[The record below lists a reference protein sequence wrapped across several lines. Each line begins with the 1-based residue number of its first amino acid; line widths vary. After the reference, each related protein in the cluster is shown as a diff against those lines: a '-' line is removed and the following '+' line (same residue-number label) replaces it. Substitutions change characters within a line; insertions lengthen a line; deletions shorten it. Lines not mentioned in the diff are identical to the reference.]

1 MSPRGL
7 APAGRFVLGITEMF
21 IRAILASAIVAIL
34 ATPISAQV
42 SAERERARPHYRAGE
57 EFLRIEAWAEAAK
70 SFSQAIT
77 IDPQF
82 EDAYYGLGR
91 AQMALKQF
99 AEAILSYT
107 KCRDLYQ
114 AEGGRR
120 FTNQQEARRYWQDR
134 IMEVDDILRQY
145 QQGSQPQQTA
155 RTTQR
160 IRQLQ
165 DLRRQLQERVTRSQS
180 VSLDGQVPAFVS
192 LALGSAYFRSAKL
205 ADAEREYLAAI
216 ATDPKAGEAHSNL
229 AVVYMETGRFADA
242 ERSIAAAEKAG
253 FKVHPQLKQDIK
265 DRKKGT

>member
-1 MSPRGL
+1 MFSRALLAAAVVVVAVGGPTYAQISP
-7 APAGRFVLGITEMF
+7 
-21 IRAILASAIVAIL
+21 
-34 ATPISAQV
+34 
-42 SAERERARPHYRAGE
+42 ERERARPHYRAGE
-57 EFLRIEAWAEAAK
+57 AFLRIEAWAEAAK

-77 IDPQF
+77 IDPRF

-99 AEAILSYT
+99 ADAIVSYS

-120 FTNQQEARRYWQDR
+120 FTNQQEARRHWQDR
-134 IMEVDDILRQY
+134 IMEVDDVLRQY
-145 QQGSQPQQTA
+145 QQGSSPQQTA
-155 RTTQR
+155 QTSQR

-165 DLRRQLQERVTRSQS
+165 ELRRDLQERLTRSLS
-180 VSLDGQVPAFVS
+180 VSIDSNVPAFVS

-216 ATDPKAGEAHSNL
+216 AVDPKAGEAHSNL
-229 AVVYMETGRFADA
+229 AVVYMETGRIADA

-265 DRKKGT
+265 ARAKKGT